1 MKSEVLREIENSCDS
16 IEDVRRKCSGI
27 ELDIYERAWLE
38 GWMKGWIMGWIE
50 GWAEA
55 QKRLVKYRMEEAV
68 KLLQHESKMPIELI
82 SEVTDVPE
90 STLMSVNDML
100 IDLKN
105 LSEQLD
111 LDQQKLRL

>member
-1 MKSEVLREIENSCDS
+1 MESEVLSEIENSCDS
-16 IEDVRRKCSGI
+16 IEDVRRKYSDI
-27 ELDIYERAWLE
+27 ELNFAERAWLE

-55 QKRLVKYRMEEAV
+55 QKRLVKYRMEMSV

-82 SEVTDVPE
+82 SKVTDVPE

-105 LSEQLD
+105 LSKQLD
-111 LDQQKLRL
+111 LDPQKLRL

>member
-1 MKSEVLREIENSCDS
+1 M
-16 IEDVRRKCSGI
+16 
-27 ELDIYERAWLE
+27 DIYERAWLE

-100 IDLKN
+100 KKIKN

-111 LDQQKLRL
+111 LDQQKFRL

>member
-50 GWAEA
+50 G
-55 QKRLVKYRMEEAV
+55 
-68 KLLQHESKMPIELI
+68 
-82 SEVTDVPE
+82 
-90 STLMSVNDML
+90 
-100 IDLKN
+100 
-105 LSEQLD
+105 
-111 LDQQKLRL
+111 

>member
-1 MKSEVLREIENSCDS
+1 MKSEVLSEIENSCDS
-16 IEDVRRKCSGI
+16 IEDVRRKCLGI

-55 QKRLVKYRMEEAV
+55 QKRLVKYRMEETV
-68 KLLQHESKMPIELI
+68 KLLRHESKMPIELI

-90 STLMSVNDML
+90 STLTSVNDML

-111 LDQQKLRL
+111 LDPQKLRL

>member
-27 ELDIYERAWLE
+27 ELDIYERVWLE

-68 KLLQHESKMPIELI
+68 KLL
-82 SEVTDVPE
+82 
-90 STLMSVNDML
+90 
-100 IDLKN
+100 
-105 LSEQLD
+105 
-111 LDQQKLRL
+111 

>member
-1 MKSEVLREIENSCDS
+1 
-16 IEDVRRKCSGI
+16 
-27 ELDIYERAWLE
+27 
-38 GWMKGWIMGWIE
+38 
-50 GWAEA
+50 
-55 QKRLVKYRMEEAV
+55 
-68 KLLQHESKMPIELI
+68 MPIELI

-105 LSEQLD
+105 LPEQLD